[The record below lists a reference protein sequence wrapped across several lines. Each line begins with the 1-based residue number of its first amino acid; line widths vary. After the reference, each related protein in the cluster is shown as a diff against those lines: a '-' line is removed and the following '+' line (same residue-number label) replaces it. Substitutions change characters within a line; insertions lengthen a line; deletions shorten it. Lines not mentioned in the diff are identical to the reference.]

1 MSNVNAPAGL
11 TPINQNGQPFV
22 GATMLVAF
30 ASGNSNNIF
39 IGDPLIPAGGCDA
52 WGVPYVTIATAGATN
67 KVLGSFLG
75 ITDGP
80 AKGGNAAFTVTR
92 DLPIYRQASIAN
104 YGLISVSADQLYA
117 IQEDG
122 VGGAIAAA
130 NAGFS
135 NGNLIAGS
143 GGSTVTGLSSWM
155 LDSSTVGSGN
165 ATYQVK
171 VLGLLRSPGNA
182 FGASATDLARYIVRL
197 NLFALADGTVGY

>member
-11 TPINQNGQPFV
+11 TPIDQNGQPYT
-22 GATMLVAF
+22 GELMLVAF
-30 ASGNSNNIF
+30 PSTLASNVF
-39 IGDPLIPAGGCDA
+39 IGDPLLPSGGCDA
-52 WGVPYVTIATAGATN
+52 WGVPYVGLATAGATN
-67 KVLGSFLG
+67 KVLGSFVG
-75 ITDGP
+75 IANGP
-80 AKGGNAAFTVTR
+80 AKGGNAAATVTR

-104 YGLISVSADQLYA
+104 YGYVCVNPNQLYA

-135 NGNLIAGS
+135 NGNLIAGA
-143 GGSTVTGLSSWM
+143 GGSTATGLSSWM
-155 LDSSTVGSGN
+155 LDSSTVASGN

-182 FGASATDLARYIVRL
+182 FGASATDLARFVVRL